1 MQARR
6 WLLVWVLFAL
16 VCAQALGLVHG
27 VAHPRAAAAPAL
39 EAYAQDAREAQ
50 HGSWTAALFPAHS
63 DEGCRLLD
71 GIGQALPLPPALAAL
86 VLLPAGTLPALP
98 AGAFVGCR
106 TVAFEARGPPVSR

>member
-6 WLLVWVLFAL
+6 WLLAWVLFAL

-39 EAYAQDAREAQ
+39 EAYAQDAGEA
-50 HGSWTAALFPAHS
+50 HHDSWTAALFPTHS

-71 GIGQALPLPPALAAL
+71 GIGQALPLPPVLAAP
-86 VLLPAGTLPALP
+86 VLLPAGTLAALP
-98 AGAFVGCR
+98 AGAFFACR
-106 TVAFEARGPPVSR
+106 TVAFEARGPPAPR